1 MPRRQQ
7 KLTLSE
13 LRVGIFMLAALLVT
27 GFLILNSS
35 GNFNPFEKKIK
46 LKARFES
53 ADGLHAG
60 ADVQLAGVSIG
71 KVDEV
76 KFLPPDAPAGLRIE
90 ATFLVVQQLDNKPIS
105 DLIRTDSRAQLV
117 ASSILGN
124 DKLVNI
130 IPGTSKGTPVENDTL
145 LDSSAG
151 NSLTQLTETGNDLF
165 KKINELA
172 VPANEILNKANQG
185 EGTLGRVINDE
196 SLYKSLD
203 SAVIETRSTMT
214 RLQTTIDKI
223 NKGEGSA
230 GVIETRSTMT
240 RLQTTI
246 DKINKGEGSAG
257 KLVND
262 PALYESLNNTVAQLE
277 AISTDIKAGR
287 GSAGKFVNDD
297 ALYNETRDVVAQLK
311 VSAGKISSIADDV
324 KLITADIRDGKG
336 SAGKLFRDDKLYDDT
351 KDAIARF
358 NAATTRIEAILAD
371 AQAGKGTIGRLVTDE
386 TLYNSVNQTAN
397 SVNTFTSEGTKL
409 LYDFRQNP
417 KKFLRIKLALF

>member
-13 LRVGIFMLAALLVT
+13 LRVGIFMLGALLVT

-35 GNFNPFEKKIK
+35 GGFNPFEKKLR
-46 LKARFES
+46 LKSRFES
-53 ADGLHAG
+53 ADGLHPG

-71 KVDEV
+71 KVEDV
-76 KFLPPDAPAGLRIE
+76 SFLPPDSPADQRIE
-90 ATFLVVQQLDNKPIS
+90 ATLNVVQMLDGKPIS

-117 ASSILGN
+117 ATSILGN
-124 DKLVNI
+124 DKMINI
-130 IPGTSKGTPVENDTL
+130 IPGTSKGNPVDNGAL

-151 NSLTQLTETGNDLF
+151 NSLTQLTETGNDLL
-165 KKINELA
+165 KKINEIA

-185 EGTLGRVINDE
+185 DGTLGRIINDE

-203 SAVIETRSTMT
+203 TAVVETRATMT

-223 NKGEGSA
+223 NS
-230 GVIETRSTMT
+230 
-240 RLQTTI
+240 
-246 DKINKGEGSAG
+246 GEGSAG

-262 PALYESLNNTVAQLE
+262 PALYDSLNKTVAQLE
-277 AISTDIKAGR
+277 AISGDIKAGR
-287 GSAGKFVNDD
+287 GSAGKFVNDE
-297 ALYNETRDVVAQLK
+297 ALYLETRDAVTNLK
-311 VSAGKISSIADDV
+311 LSAEKISAIADDV

-336 SAGKLFRDDKLYDDT
+336 SAGKLLKDDKLYDET

-358 NAATTRIEAILAD
+358 NATTTRIEAILAD

-397 SVNTFTSEGTKL
+397 NVNIFTTEGTKL

-417 KKFLRIKLALF
+417 KKYLRIKLALF

>member
-1 MPRRQQ
+1 MPRRNQ

-46 LKARFES
+46 LKSRFES
-53 ADGLHAG
+53 ADGLHPG

-76 KFLPPDAPAGLRIE
+76 RFLPPDSPAGQRIE
-90 ATFLVVQQLDNKPIS
+90 ATFVVVQELDGKPIS
-105 DLIRTDSRAQLV
+105 DLIRSDSRAQLV

-124 DKLVNI
+124 DKLINI
-130 IPGTSKGTPVENDTL
+130 IPGTVKGNPVDNGAL
-145 LDSSAG
+145 LESSAG

-172 VPANEILNKANQG
+172 VPANEILKKANQG

-203 SAVIETRSTMT
+203 SVVVETRSTMT

-223 NKGEGSA
+223 NRG
-230 GVIETRSTMT
+230 
-240 RLQTTI
+240 Q
-246 DKINKGEGSAG
+246 GSAG

-262 PALYESLNNTVAQLE
+262 PELYNSLNKTVAQLE
-277 AISTDIKAGR
+277 SISGDIKAGR

-297 ALYNETRDVVAQLK
+297 ALYLETRDAVAQLK
-311 VSAGKISSIADDV
+311 VTAGKLSSIADDV

-336 SAGKLFRDDKLYDDT
+336 SAGKLFRDEKLYDDT

-358 NAATTRIEAILAD
+358 NTVTTRIEAILAD
-371 AQAGKGTIGRLVTDE
+371 AQAGKGTVGRLITDE
-386 TLYNSVNQTAN
+386 TLYNSINQTAN
-397 SVNTFTSEGTKL
+397 NVNTFTSEGTKL

-417 KKFLRIKLALF
+417 KKFLRIKLSLF